1 MIINVLNELF
11 VVELIGLGNPLVGFP
26 LGDEDAVGG
35 GYLLLGDEGSEL
47 VATED
52 GREAVN
58 ELRTAGVGCEVDATG
73 LEVFEG
79 FAPTLEQHAQDV
91 VGHEVINSSA
101 SPLNLVEGSLIKLA
115 GRSRGM
121 RVEGWFEG
129 LRGLRVQG
137 GGIKYFPQEWKKLC
151 IFAF

>member
-11 VVELIGLGNPLVGFP
+11 VVELIRLSDPLVGFP

-47 VATED
+47 VTAEFT
-52 GREAVN
+52 GEAVD
-58 ELRTAGVGCEVDATG
+58 ELRTAGICRKVNPTG
-73 LEVFEG
+73 LKVLEG

-121 RVEGWFEG
+121 RVEGQFG
-129 LRGLRVQG
+129 S
-137 GGIKYFPQEWKKLC
+137 
-151 IFAF
+151 